1 MLKIGLTGGIG
12 SGKTTAARIF
22 EIMGIPVYHADR
34 EAKRLMQE
42 DPDLKAAAERK
53 LARLEA
59 IRAAA

>member
-1 MLKIGLTGGIG
+1 
-12 SGKTTAARIF
+12 
-22 EIMGIPVYHADR
+22 MGIPVYHADR